1 MSVVYYHGQRIDLR
15 PIEPADE
22 PKLRQW
28 INDPRVWATLNHRP
42 PINEVREREW
52 IDNYGKSDRDY
63 HFGIV
68 VRENDALIGT
78 TGLHGVNP
86 VSRSATFGLMIG
98 EVDYHNRGFGT
109 ETAQLVLRF
118 AFEELNLNR
127 VQLDVFDFN
136 ERAIR
141 VYEKAGYIREGRR
154 RQAFYR
160 HGQYHDVLIYAVLR
174 ADWAPQQAD
183 TTEAAEAHRA
193 PVVA

>member
-1 MSVVYYHGQRIDLR
+1 MSVVYYRGQRIDLR
-15 PIEPADE
+15 PIEPDDE
-22 PKLRQW
+22 PQLRHW
-28 INDPRVWATLNHRP
+28 INDPKVWATLNHRG
-42 PINEVREREW
+42 PINQVRQREW
-52 IDNYGKSDRDY
+52 IDNHGKNSRDY
-63 HFGIV
+63 QFGIV
-68 VRENDALIGT
+68 VRENGALIGT

-86 VSRSATFGLMIG
+86 VSHSATFGLMIG
-98 EVDYHNRGFGT
+98 DTDYHNRGFGT

-160 HGQYHDVLIYAVLR
+160 HGEYRDVLIYSVLR
-174 ADWAPQQAD
+174 AEWVQRQAHN
-183 TTEAAEAHRA
+183 TESAEAGRA
-193 PVVA
+193 PAVA